1 MAASCSIGFAQTAP
15 VAPVKEHTLTEPAN
29 AAPAPEATPIK
40 LAFILPRKKSRFDA
54 ATQYALDGALAANY
68 ASANPAQILL
78 IRPGSDDSVAKQL
91 KSAAAAGAFAAIGPL
106 DRDAIEQ
113 IAQMDYLPLPVVT
126 LNQIDLDKA
135 VALTEE
141 EIQAQ
146 RMKEEARLIADD
158 AARELNEGTKAQQE
172 DEIQSNQAHLSE
184 AEIAAMQGGSISVD
198 LKIPGLVLAKD
209 VPPEY
214 VRYEPR
220 LFPRGLLMTSL
231 SLETDANYVAELGVR
246 ALPRLTEAGERPKV
260 LVIDQDK
267 PLQKRIA
274 NAFCKTLTD
283 LGYAPDRLT
292 VDLKDLNRIS
302 QLFELV
308 IEDDDP
314 EIEPEEPIDQEADP
328 VAWRQQQLRQTRESA
343 ERRAYAALAEPPY
356 YAAFLALDAPTA
368 SQIRPRLPLRTRLWG
383 TSLLYPGN
391 PEVDSTAKAL
401 TYDLKQVGFVEAPF
415 ILDFNDETFDATY
428 KVAPPASLVGKQLFA
443 LGIDALQIASAIAR
457 GEMAGEFEGLTGTL
471 QYDLESSPVVTR
483 HGACA
488 MINNGAIRRMT
499 PQELIDFHVMQPGT
513 YKALKNTE
521 KNQARLATDAKEVE
535 AQEPVTNEAP
545 TPAPEPAPEVAAPKE
560 KETATQT
567 N

>member
-1 MAASCSIGFAQTAP
+1 MKHPLFVRFVSTLLAASCSAAFAQA
-15 VAPVKEHTLTEPAN
+15 
-29 AAPAPEATPIK
+29 APEATPKELTAAEPEKAEVLVETQPIK

-68 ASANPAQILL
+68 AAANPAEILL

-91 KSAAAAGAFAAIGPL
+91 KSAAASGALAAIGPL

-126 LNQIDLDKA
+126 LNQIDLDKE
-135 VALTEE
+135 VPLTEE
-141 EIQAQ
+141 EIQAL
-146 RMKEEARLIADD
+146 RMKEEARRIADD
-158 AARELNEGTKAQQE
+158 AARELNEATQAQQ
-172 DEIQSNQAHLSE
+172 DENAPTNPEHLTE
-184 AEIAAMQGGSISVD
+184 GELATMQGGSISVD

-209 VPPEY
+209 VPPEFI
-214 VRYEPR
+214 RHEPR

-231 SLETDANYVAELGVR
+231 SLETDANYVADLGIK

-267 PLQKRIA
+267 PLQKRISA
-274 NAFCKTLTD
+274 AFCKTLTD

-391 PEVDSTAKAL
+391 PETDSTAKAL
-401 TYDLKQVGFVEAPF
+401 TFDLKQVGFVESPF
-415 ILDFNDETFDATY
+415 ILNFDIDAFDKTY

-443 LGIDALQIASAIAR
+443 LGADALSIAKAIAR
-457 GEMAGEFEGLTGTL
+457 GDVADEIEGLTGTL

-488 MINNGAIRRMT
+488 MIGSGSIRT
-499 PQELIDFHVMQPGT
+499 LSPQELIDFRVIEPST
-513 YKALKNTE
+513 YKALKNSEHT
-521 KNQARLATDAKEVE
+521 QAPSAPEAAKETSSSQVPE
-535 AQEPVTNEAP
+535 AKEPPLTN
-545 TPAPEPAPEVAAPKE
+545 
-560 KETATQT
+560 
-567 N
+567 

>member
-1 MAASCSIGFAQTAP
+1 MKHPLFVRFLSTLLAASCSVAFAQAAP
-15 VAPVKEHTLTEPAN
+15 NVASEDVAPAEPVKDETTVKAQ
-29 AAPAPEATPIK
+29 PIK

-68 ASANPAQILL
+68 AAPVPAEILL

-91 KSAAAAGAFAAIGPL
+91 KSAAASGALAAIGPL

-126 LNQIDLDKA
+126 LNQIDLDKE
-135 VALTEE
+135 VPLTQE
-141 EIQAQ
+141 EIQEQ
-146 RMKEEARLIADD
+146 RMKEEARQIADD
-158 AARELNEGTKAQQE
+158 AARELNEAAQAQQ
-172 DEIQSNQAHLSE
+172 DENAPTNPEHLSE
-184 AEIAAMQGGSISVD
+184 GELAAMQGGSISVD
-198 LKIPGLVLAKD
+198 LKVPGLVLAKD
-209 VPPEY
+209 IPVEH

-231 SLETDANYVAELGVR
+231 SLETDAHYVAELGVQ
-246 ALPRLTEAGERPKV
+246 ALPRLTESGERPKV

-274 NAFCKTLTD
+274 NSFSKTLTD

-292 VDLKDLNRIS
+292 VDLKDLNRVS

-314 EIEPEEPIDQEADP
+314 EIEPDEPIDQEADP

-356 YAAFLALDAPTA
+356 YAVFLALDAATA

-391 PEVDSTAKAL
+391 PETNSTAKAL
-401 TYDLKQVGFVEAPF
+401 TFDLKQVGFVDAPF
-415 ILDFNDETFDATY
+415 ILDFDDETFDATY

-443 LGIDALQIASAIAR
+443 LGVDALSIANAIAQGKIS
-457 GEMAGEFEGLTGTL
+457 GEIEGLTGSL

-488 MINNGAIRRMT
+488 MINSGSIRRMT
-499 PQELIDFHVMQPGT
+499 PQELIDFRVIQPST
-513 YKALKNTE
+513 YKALKKSEHSQAQKASPAQEAATE
-521 KNQARLATDAKEVE
+521 MPAAQVPEAKE
-535 AQEPVTNEAP
+535 PVAP
-545 TPAPEPAPEVAAPKE
+545 T
-560 KETATQT
+560 